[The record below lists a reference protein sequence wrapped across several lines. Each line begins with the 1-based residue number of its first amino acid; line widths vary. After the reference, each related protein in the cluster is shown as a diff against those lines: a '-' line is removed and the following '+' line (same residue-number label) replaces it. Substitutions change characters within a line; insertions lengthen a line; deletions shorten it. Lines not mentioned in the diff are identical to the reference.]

1 MEAIQQIVGNGRK
14 YFSYQETFDIICN
27 LVQMGGGNVNRDK
40 KMIDWVYPNFLS
52 ADFPEWLNHHKQDNG
67 EVSIHFDD
75 FWDMYLVD
83 DVEEARIPKYS
94 KHYRTNQIVNAS
106 IPEKIEEGNEEAAK
120 ERAQQ
125 SWASQPHDAQQQ
137 EQSHPNPNVEVP
149 SAGTS
154 LFKSIEINKQQDY
167 IQESSQIAAKKE
179 DVNEDSLN
187 DQE

>member
-1 MEAIQQIVGNGRK
+1 MQAILQIVGNGRR

-27 LVQMGGGNVNRDK
+27 LVQMGGGNVDRDK

-94 KHYRTNQIVNAS
+94 KHYRTNQIPNAS

-120 ERAQQ
+120 DRAQL
-125 SWASQPHDAQQQ
+125 SWGS
-137 EQSHPNPNVEVP
+137 
-149 SAGTS
+149 
-154 LFKSIEINKQQDY
+154 
-167 IQESSQIAAKKE
+167 
-179 DVNEDSLN
+179 
-187 DQE
+187 